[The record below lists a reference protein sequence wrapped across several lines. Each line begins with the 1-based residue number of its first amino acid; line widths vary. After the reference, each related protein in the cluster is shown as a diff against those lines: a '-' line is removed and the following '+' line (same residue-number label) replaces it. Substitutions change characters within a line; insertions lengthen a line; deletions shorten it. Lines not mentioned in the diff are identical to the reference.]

1 MKWSWV
7 TASQYLATAL
17 QGRERE
23 REAERERERGR
34 EAERQRQPI
43 KRIEGGPEVFG
54 PSDDFSVEKFGQ
66 SHRSKSAKGGWKAS
80 TRA

>member
-1 MKWSWV
+1 MELGHRFPIPGHRI
-7 TASQYLATAL
+7 T
-17 QGRERE
+17 GERERE
-23 REAERERERGR
+23 RQRERERGR